1 MIRVINDIDELDSL
15 RDCWEALFEENVNC
29 TPFQSFDY
37 NRISW
42 KRLQK
47 DNSTLF
53 IIVYSYKQE
62 KMPCAI
68 FPFCIDSYH
77 CLRFINEEHSDF
89 QTALITKS
97 AQTNLAMYEE
107 IYDYIKKQSEIDRI
121 CLDHLRH
128 DDYLLHYFKQVSI
141 YARLYGTES
150 YSYLPIVANQTD
162 SNFIDSLHHLTAKER
177 NRLKNIEKKAEGL
190 SFKVISIDDYDYPE
204 SEVLDLVQK
213 MIRSGIR
220 SETYFTTDLLAFIKD
235 LYLAG
240 VLKIGLIYHGAELG
254 SASFFYQ
261 NDKGLSIQWIIIYS
275 DKIYNLQAKLR
286 IINSIYENGGGIF
299 NLGRG
304 TYKYK
309 IQHFR
314 PVIQYLFQ
322 NRFHII
328 RVQMPVIASRHGQVA
343 PGNLRMLVHQL
354 YKLMAALPDKLQ
366 VRIISP
372 VVLCRKAYQIV
383 CSSHSSRFGVQ

>member
-1 MIRVINDIDELDSL
+1 MIKVIKNIDELDSV
-15 RDCWEALFEENVNC
+15 RDCWNAMYDEDLNC
-29 TPFQSFDY
+29 TPFQSFEY
-37 NRISW
+37 NCISW
-42 KRLQK
+42 KRLHK
-47 DNSTLF
+47 ENSSLF
-53 IIVYSYKQE
+53 VIVYSYKQE
-62 KMPCAI
+62 KTPCAI
-68 FPFCIDSYH
+68 FPFCIDSHH
-77 CLRFINEEHSDF
+77 CLRFINEDHSDF
-89 QTALITKS
+89 QTALMTKS
-97 AQTNLAMYEE
+97 AQTNLTMYEE
-107 IYDYIKKQSEIDRI
+107 IYDYIKKQPEIDRI

-128 DDYLLHYFKQVSI
+128 DDFLLHYFKQVSV

-150 YSYLPIVANQTD
+150 YSYLPIVANQSD
-162 SNFIDSLHHLTAKER
+162 GSFIDSLHHLTAKER

-190 SFKVISIDDYDYPE
+190 SFKVISIDDSDYPE

-220 SETYFTTDLLAFIKD
+220 SETYFTDDLLAFIKD

-240 VLKIGLIYHGAELG
+240 VLKIGLIYHGEELG

-286 IINSIYENGGGIF
+286 IINSVYENGGGIF

-314 PVIQYLFQ
+314 PVIQNLFCVDIPF
-322 NRFHII
+322 RRKA
-328 RVQMPVIASRHGQVA
+328 RV
-343 PGNLRMLVHQL
+343 
-354 YKLMAALPDKLQ
+354 KLMLQ
-366 VRIISP
+366 SFNDILKKIKYRIGI
-372 VVLCRKAYQIV
+372 
-383 CSSHSSRFGVQ
+383 